1 MTFKF
6 GRRTYEIMF
15 YNEWKMF
22 LKHFHSFTI
31 FRFQINRIEKDI
43 VCGKKYCKIMNP
55 SSITR
60 IGLIGFEIIIFSS
73 VNGREVITPNVY

>member
-6 GRRTYEIMF
+6 GRRTYQIYF
-15 YNEWKMF
+15 HNEWKTF
-22 LKHFHSFTI
+22 KKDFHSFTI
-31 FRFQINRIEKDI
+31 LRFQTNKIEKDI

-60 IGLIGFEIIIFSS
+60 IGFIGFEIVIFSS